1 MTRIFFMVSIGE
13 AALLIG
19 VCPATLRRW
28 EREGLL
34 IPDMKTKGGH
44 RRYKVENLKKSL
56 GFVSFEEK
64 RKPVAYARVSS
75 SDQKADLERQVQF
88 LKSEL
93 KKTSDHYEVISD
105 LGSGLNFKKRG
116 LGRLLHMIVTKQVS
130 CLYLTRKDR
139 LLRFGSELIF
149 SLCKHFDTEV
159 KILMEDKA
167 LDDQV
172 QLSQDAIELM
182 VVFSARLYGKLSH
195 QKRKSLKA
203 A

>member
-1 MTRIFFMVSIGE
+1 MVSIGE

-34 IPDMKTKGGH
+34 VPDMKTRGGH
-44 RRYKVENLKKSL
+44 RRYKIDNLKKNFGL
-56 GFVSFEEK
+56 VSFEEK

-93 KKTSDHYEVISD
+93 KKTSDHHEVISD

-116 LGRLLHMIVTKQVS
+116 LQRLLHMIITKQVS
-130 CLYLTRKDR
+130 CLYLTHKDR

-149 SLCKHFDTEV
+149 NLCKHFDTEV
-159 KILMEDKA
+159 KILMEEKA
-167 LDDQV
+167 LDDQI
-172 QLSQDAIELM
+172 QLSQDVIEHM
-182 VVFSARLYGKLSH
+182 VVFSAKLYGKRSH
-195 QKRKSLKA
+195 QKRKMKKA

>member
-1 MTRIFFMVSIGE
+1 MVSIGE
-13 AALLIG
+13 AALLVG

-44 RRYKVENLKKSL
+44 RYKVENLKKSF

-105 LGSGLNFKKRG
+105 LGSGFIFKKRG
-116 LGRLLHMIVTKQVS
+116 LRRLLHMIVTKQVS
-130 CLYLTRKDR
+130 CLYLTHKDR

-159 KILMEDKA
+159 KILMEEQA

-172 QLSQDAIELM
+172 QFSQDVIELM
-182 VVFSARLYGKLSH
+182 VVFSARLGNSK
-195 QKRKSLKA
+195 
-203 A
+203 